1 MNAARN
7 ELITGSRVDQSAPAQ
22 TGPGQQALAPAGHHS
37 TARNGPDR
45 RVARRT
51 LRRPVSFALPALA
64 FYGVFFVL
72 PNLLNFY
79 LAFTN
84 WSTYHT
90 GYHFNGLQNFHSLL
104 VNGNLRQSI
113 VLTVEYAAVVVVV
126 ENVVGLL
133 LALALERP
141 TKVHQAIR
149 VLLFFPVFLAPL
161 AAGYAFKG
169 VLQPAGPL
177 NIALSFIF
185 QHKITTQWL
194 ASFTFTIVVVA
205 LIQAWKFIGFSM
217 IVFLA
222 GLSGIPPEVVEAA
235 KLDGATGFALLR
247 RIKLPLLAPAATI
260 SVVLGF
266 IGSLSAF
273 DVILATT
280 QGGPG
285 TATTVLNVYVWV
297 SYVAGAL
304 GQATAIGLSLMVLII
319 VTGVPVIMLMRRRE
333 HLVGGR

>member
-1 MNAARN
+1 MKAVRN
-7 ELITGSRVDQSAPAQ
+7 QATLEAQ
-22 TGPGQQALAPAGHHS
+22 YGQQGPGQNGPSGNGLVPAGSRS
-37 TARNGPDR
+37 TVRNR
-45 RVARRT
+45 RGQRAVRRT
-51 LRRPVSFALPALA
+51 LRRPASFMLPAFI
-64 FYGVFFVL
+64 FYGVFFLL

-84 WSTYHT
+84 WSTYHS
-90 GYHFNGLQNFHSLL
+90 GYQFNGMENFRSLL
-104 VNGNLRQSI
+104 NGNLKQSI
-113 VLTVEYAAVVVVV
+113 VLTVEYAAVVVVA
-126 ENVVGLL
+126 ENAVGLV

-149 VLLFFPVFLAPL
+149 VMLFFPVFLAPL

-169 VLQPAGPL
+169 VLQPTGPL
-177 NIALSFIF
+177 NEALSFIF
-185 QHKITTQWL
+185 QHKVTTQWL
-194 ASFTFTIVVVA
+194 ASFSYSIIAVA
-205 LIQAWKFIGFSM
+205 LIQAWKFVGFNM
-217 IVFLA
+217 TVFLA
-222 GLSGIPPEVVEAA
+222 GLSSIPPEVVEAA
-235 KLDGATGFALLR
+235 KIDGATGFKLLR
-247 RIKLPLLAPAATI
+247 YIRLPLLAPAATI

-304 GQATAIGLSLMVLII
+304 GQATAVSLSLMLLII
-319 VTGVPVIMLMRRRE
+319 VTGVPIIMLMRRRE
-333 HLVGGR
+333 RVFGGH